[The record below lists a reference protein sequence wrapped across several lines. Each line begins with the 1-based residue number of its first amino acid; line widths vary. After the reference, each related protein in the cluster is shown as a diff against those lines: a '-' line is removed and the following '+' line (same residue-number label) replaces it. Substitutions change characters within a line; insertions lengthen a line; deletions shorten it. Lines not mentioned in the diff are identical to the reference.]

1 MDKDNNNNDSD
12 DMFDYTDADAE
23 IDALEEDRELLLA
36 LEEEEV
42 AEDPDQWRDGV
53 MLGYRKIRSLPD
65 LMVIE
70 IPDEDGATGWSTFYQ
85 SLYRITCRVIAYGLE
100 DELTKEKANDKQ
112 YMTRFCSRMD
122 AFIKS
127 TYSFM
132 IEHTDEMKTY
142 KSRIGQGKWSL
153 YTCFYKG
160 VSNLMVIKR
169 AAIQRLYWIIQGEK
183 LNNKKIQQRSVTD
196 AEEEAEV
203 VQYMLTYGQDR
214 DEDCILL
221 YANKKFDTLTQMQ
234 MWKQLLLLRHRWYEL
249 RFSPKFTELM
259 LDHLEYYCALLTL
272 RCDDNK
278 TIIDG
283 KEGDYTMVVSEPKT
297 GAQFYTCSPTF
308 VDNIAC
314 IFRAMRSSILIRKT
328 IYDNNIVKR
337 HHQNNPDADRSS
349 HIVTPTEVAKVLYKG
364 QRHRLRNICDKL
376 MSWVESESQ
385 IIGDDTFKD
394 KMRVACVNVLLRP
407 AELDIFVRDGGGVIP
422 LNATYVLEKSRP
434 SLQIGWWM
442 SKSVTRGIGVIPRDY
457 KESVRAI
464 LTSLIFNA
472 YCESHPA
479 MRFPWGQECIVLE
492 KSFWIRWD
500 SVLTSEEPI
509 ILKYMA
515 MYAIYYKGSVWE
527 IESGIEEAI
536 VVWIDLLIRCHT
548 DKASV
553 ADYIPSQL
561 DLDDYDNNN
570 NIAHGVNIVVP
581 TEFKGEKESWDI
593 EPLFKFISDYVL
605 SMTEASLLT
614 TSRVTKKKDTPET
627 RAPVIPPKNDI
638 FIDIPIDIGLE

>member
-1 MDKDNNNNDSD
+1 MDGDNNNNDTD

-36 LEEEEV
+36 LEEEEE
-42 AEDPDQWRDGV
+42 EDPDQWRDSV

-70 IPDEDGATGWSTFYQ
+70 IPEEDGATGWSTFYQ

-122 AFIKS
+122 TFIKT

-132 IEHTDEMKTY
+132 IQHSDEMKTY
-142 KSRIGQGKWSL
+142 KSRIGQGKWAL

-160 VSNLMVIKR
+160 ISNLMVIKR
-169 AAIQRLYWIIQGEK
+169 AALQRLHWIIQGEAV
-183 LNNKKIQQRSVTD
+183 NNKKKKINQQTD

-221 YANKKFDTLTQMQ
+221 YANKKLGTLTQMQ
-234 MWKQLLLLRHRWYEL
+234 MWKQLLLLRHRWYEI
-249 RFSPKFTELM
+249 RFSPKFTESM

-283 KEGDYTMVVSEPKT
+283 KEGDFMMVVSEPKT

-308 VDNIAC
+308 VDNVAC
-314 IFRAMRSSILIRKT
+314 IFRSMRSSILIRKT
-328 IYDNNIVKR
+328 IYENNIVKQ
-337 HHQNNPDADRSS
+337 HHGNNPDADRSS
-349 HIVTPTEVAKVLYKG
+349 HIVSPIDVTKVLYKG
-364 QRHRLRNICDKL
+364 QRHRLQNICDRFI
-376 MSWVESESQ
+376 SWIESESQ

-394 KMRVACVNVLLRP
+394 KMRVACVNALLRP
-407 AELDIFVRDGGGVIP
+407 AELEIFVRDGGGVIP

-442 SKSVTRGIGVIPRDY
+442 SKSVTKGIGVIPRDY
-457 KESVRAI
+457 KESIRAI
-464 LTSLIFNA
+464 ITSLIFNS
-472 YCESHPA
+472 YCEAHPA
-479 MRFPWGQECIVLE
+479 MRFPWGQECIVFE
-492 KSFWIRWD
+492 RSFWMRWD

-515 MYAIYYKGSVWE
+515 MYVIYYKGSVWE

-548 DKASV
+548 DKASI
-553 ADYIPSQL
+553 AEYIPSQL

-570 NIAHGVNIVVP
+570 NIVNGVNIVVP
-581 TEFKGEKESWDI
+581 TEFKGEKESWDV

-605 SMTEASLLT
+605 SQKTAVSKNNNNNNNT
-614 TSRVTKKKDTPET
+614 T
-627 RAPVIPPKNDI
+627 RAPAVKPPKNDI